1 MVVNQ
6 RRGSAFMR
14 GLSIALLGKP
24 KLVVVGVCLG
34 FAWSLHSVPALFGAA
49 VAYGLLA
56 VRDLADARTW
66 KRARRE
72 VGDPRAQSELPEPS
86 QLFDPALQ
94 RAARQLEQAQ
104 RDLARERKADG
115 PMAAYLDLA
124 LGNASQLDAGA
135 ARLVNRGDALFRYL
149 RSQSPERVQGEIKD
163 LDAKARRAQD
173 DAARAQYLAAK
184 AAREQH
190 LSTLQ
195 QLSQALE
202 RIHANVA
209 RIVATAEGLPAR
221 VVHMRALDGQ
231 AVDAMSGN
239 VNQELDR
246 LSHEVAEFEETLKA
260 ESVRVP
266 EQPQPGLSRA

>member
-1 MVVNQ
+1 MAVNQ
-6 RRGSAFMR
+6 QSGSAFGR
-14 GLSIALLGKP
+14 ALSIAFLGKMNLLLGG
-24 KLVVVGVCLG
+24 L
-34 FAWSLHSVPALFGAA
+34 GAA
-49 VAYGLLA
+49 VAYQMHSLPLLIGA
-56 VRDLADARTW
+56 SAAYGILVVRDLSKAQTW

-72 VGDPRAQSELPEPS
+72 VGDPRAQSELPEPA

-94 RAARQLEQAQ
+94 RAARLLLQAQ
-104 RDLARERKADG
+104 QDLARERKSEGA
-115 PMAAYLDLA
+115 MAAYLDLA

-135 ARLVNRGDALFRYL
+135 ARLVNRGDTLFRYL
-149 RSQSPERVQGEIKD
+149 RSQSQERVQSEIKD
-163 LDAKARRAQD
+163 LESKARKAQD
-173 DAARAQYLAAK
+173 AGAREQYLAAK

-190 LSTLQ
+190 LATLQ
-195 QLSQALE
+195 QLSGALD

-266 EQPQPGLSRA
+266 E

>member
-1 MVVNQ
+1 MAQVNEQ
-6 RRGSAFMR
+6 RGSAFVR
-14 GLSIALLGKP
+14 ALSIAFLGKLNLFVGGLGAAVAYSMNSLP
-24 KLVVVGVCLG
+24 VLV
-34 FAWSLHSVPALFGAA
+34 GAA
-49 VAYGLLA
+49 VAYGALV
-56 VRDLADARTW
+56 VRDLSKAQTW

-72 VGDPRAQSELPEPS
+72 VNDPRALSELPEPA

-94 RAARQLEQAQ
+94 RAARQLAQAQ
-104 RDLARERKADG
+104 HDLARERRAG
-115 PMAAYLDLA
+115 GSMAAYLDLA
-124 LGNASQLDAGA
+124 LGNAGQLDAGA

-149 RSQSPERVQGEIKD
+149 RSQSQERVQSEIKD
-163 LDAKARRAQD
+163 LDAKARKAQD
-173 DAARAQYLAAK
+173 AAAREQYLAAK

-195 QLSQALE
+195 QLSEALE

-209 RIVATAEGLPAR
+209 RIVATAEALPAR

-246 LSHEVAEFEETLKA
+246 LSHEVAEFEETLKT

-266 EQPQPGLSRA
+266 E

>member
-1 MVVNQ
+1 MAVSE
-6 RRGSAFMR
+6 RRGSAFWR
-14 GLSIALLGKP
+14 ALSLAFLGKMN
-24 KLVVVGVCLG
+24 LFLG
-34 FAWSLHSVPALFGAA
+34 GLGAA
-49 VAYGLLA
+49 VAWQMHSLPVAIGAGAVYGALA
-56 VRDLADARTW
+56 LRDLSKAELW

-86 QLFDPALQ
+86 ALFDPALQ
-94 RAARQLEQAQ
+94 RATRQLLQAQ
-104 RDLARERKADG
+104 KDLARERKGGGA
-115 PMAAYLDLA
+115 MAAYLDLA
-124 LGNASQLDAGA
+124 LGNANQLDAGA

-149 RSQSPERVQGEIKD
+149 RSQSLERVQSEIKD
-163 LDAKARRAQD
+163 LDSKARKAQD
-173 DAARAQYLAAK
+173 AGAREQYLAAK

-195 QLSQALE
+195 QLSEALE
-202 RIHANVA
+202 RIHANVV
-209 RIVATAEGLPAR
+209 RIVATAEALPAR

-246 LSHEVAEFEETLKA
+246 LSHEVAEFEETLKS

-266 EQPQPGLSRA
+266 E